1 MKPGDRHQ
9 TRKRAVELIEEAI
22 HLLRS
27 APGPTLAGYYL
38 GALPFVLAL
47 LYFWSDM
54 SRSPAANQHLPG
66 AALGVAVLFVW
77 MKFRQAIF
85 ARHLKAWMSSD
96 SPPRLKPREW
106 CRILIAQTALQPT
119 GLLVLPLSLFLVLP
133 FALVWAFYQNLNV
146 MADGESAR
154 LRDLIKRAAAQ
165 AAHWPGQNLALLLV
179 LFGFGFY
186 VFLNWSTVVFLLPGL
201 VKRLFGAESRFAR
214 SGSSMLNTTFFAAM
228 FGLTYLCVDPVIKA
242 AYALRCFYGE
252 SLKSGEDL
260 KAELKRFGLPASQ
273 LVPCLMLGLMLAA
286 TPAYGAEAPSPSKPI
301 ANLQLST
308 PSVPAAELDRSIQEV
323 IQQPKYTWRMPR
335 EKLLEPAA
343 SDKGVIARF
352 LESIRKMLVRWIKA
366 IGDWLS
372 EWLRKLFRQR
382 TEGATTTSG
391 YGWIMSL
398 QLLLYALVAGV
409 VIALGIFI
417 YRVWRGRLP
426 KAGPLAS
433 EAIQPAP
440 DLADES
446 IGAHQ
451 LPEDAWTRL
460 ARELLE
466 RGELRLALRAFYLAS
481 LAHLAGRNLITLAK
495 FKSNRD
501 YECEL
506 RRRGH
511 SFPELLAVFGDNVSV
526 FDRIWYG
533 LHEVNGRLVN
543 QFADNVER
551 IRARQ

>member
-1 MKPGDRHQ
+1 MKRGDRRQ
-9 TRKRAVELIEEAI
+9 PGKGAIELIEEAT

-27 APGPTLAGYYL
+27 APGPTLVGYYV

-54 SRSPAANQHLPG
+54 SRSPAADQHLPG

-85 ARHLKAWMSSD
+85 ARHLRALISGD
-96 SPPRLKPREW
+96 SLQSLQPREW

-119 GLLVLPLSLFLVLP
+119 GFLLLPLSLFVVLP
-133 FALVWAFYQNLNV
+133 FASAWAFYQNLTV
-146 MADGESAR
+146 LADGDSTR
-154 LRDLIKRAAAQ
+154 LRPLIKRAATQ
-165 AAHWPGQNLALLLV
+165 AALWPAQNVVLLLA

-186 VFLNWSTVVFLLPGL
+186 VFLNWSTAVFLLPGL
-201 VKRLFGAESRFAR
+201 VKTLFGAESTFAR
-214 SGSSMLNTTFFAAM
+214 SGSNMLNTTFFAAM
-228 FGLTYLCVDPVIKA
+228 LGLTYLCIDPIIKA

-252 SLKSGEDL
+252 SLNSGADL
-260 KAELKRFGLPASQ
+260 KAELKRFAFPASQ
-273 LVPCLMLGLMLAA
+273 LIPCLVLGLMIAA
-286 TPAYGAEAPSPSKPI
+286 APVYGVEPKAPGEPVSNPQPSPSRI
-301 ANLQLST
+301 S
-308 PSVPAAELDRSIQEV
+308 SAELDHSIQEV

-335 EKLLEPAA
+335 GKLEPAA

-352 LESIRKMLVRWIKA
+352 LESVRKMLVRWIKA

-372 EWLRKLFRQR
+372 EWLRKFFRR
-382 TEGATTTSG
+382 RSEDASTTSG
-391 YGWIMSL
+391 YGWIVSL
-398 QLLLYALVAGV
+398 QLLFYGLVAGV

-417 YRVWRGRLP
+417 YRVWSGRLP
-426 KAGPLAS
+426 KAVPLAS
-433 EAIQPAP
+433 DAIQPAP
-440 DLADES
+440 DLADEN
-446 IGAHQ
+446 IGADQ
-451 LPEDAWTRL
+451 LPEDGWTRL
-460 ARELLE
+460 ARELFE

-501 YECEL
+501 YELEL

-511 SFPELLAVFGDNVSV
+511 SLPLLLTAFGDNVLV

-533 LHEVNGRLVN
+533 VHEVNAPLVS

-551 IRARQ
+551 IRAGQ